1 MSDLHSELHEHA
13 EAVEPSVEHALP
25 TAQVEPVEPR
35 RRGPGRPK
43 GPPVARRL
51 HLALDAPSYAALLM
65 IVDILKTFGRAG
77 SLSEAIRFSLDV
89 AARTLAPDTALLRA
103 NEWTSRQARMLRDAA
118 IETR

>member
-1 MSDLHSELHEHA
+1 MNA
-13 EAVEPSVEHALP
+13 
-25 TAQVEPVEPR
+25 
-35 RRGPGRPK
+35 
-43 GPPVARRL
+43 
-51 HLALDAPSYAALLM
+51 LALDAPSYASLLL
-65 IVDILKTFGRAG
+65 IVDILRTYGRTG